1 MLTKSYKLLL
11 LIVLSLSSF
20 STFGQVHRT
29 DQIEVELLSETTNVV
44 PGETLWL
51 AIRLKPIGTG
61 TPIGNLAATAARL
74 RAQANGV
81 CPLARAPARLNGLF
95 LSGRHSPAV
104 TL

>member
-11 LIVLSLSSF
+11 LIFLSLSSF

-51 AIRLKPIGTG
+51 AIRLKPIEHWHTF
-61 TPIGNLAATAARL
+61 GNLAATAARL
-74 RAQANGV
+74 RAQVNGV
-81 CPLARAPARLNGLF
+81 CPLARAPARLNGQS
-95 LSGRHSPAV
+95 LSGRRSPAA